1 MVRCMRNLV
10 YLHEQLRPLIAVV
23 FSWVHRR
30 ITHCLVFLVGQVSLV
45 KRRPGVLRWVAVVMS
60 LVVQG
65 VMLWMLAE
73 LIELWILGMEVW
85 AELATYH
92 FAITESQK

>member
-1 MVRCMRNLV
+1 MKHLV
-10 YLHEQLRPLIAVV
+10 YLHQNLRPHIQVL
-23 FSWVHRR
+23 FSWIHGQV
-30 ITHCLVFLVGQVSLV
+30 THWLVSLV
-45 KRRPGVLRWVAVVMS
+45 GGLSLIRRRPYLLRWAGVVLS

-92 FAITESQK
+92 FAMTGRE